1 MLPFS
6 ATARFKSDPASMY
19 ALTTSK
25 SPSTTASTRLYAG
38 FFSNESS
45 DLFSR
50 LIEVASSLSEVVVSP
65 RSAAELSGSPQ
76 LTWKTQKANNIII
89 FSWISLFIGSIE

>member
-1 MLPFS
+1 
-6 ATARFKSDPASMY
+6 MY

-25 SPSTTASTRLYAG
+25 SPSTTASSRLFAG

-50 LIEVASSLSEVVVSP
+50 LIEVASSLSEVVASP
-65 RSAAELSGSPQ
+65 RSAAELSGSPH

-89 FSWISLFIGSIE
+89 FSFIICFLMFDVF